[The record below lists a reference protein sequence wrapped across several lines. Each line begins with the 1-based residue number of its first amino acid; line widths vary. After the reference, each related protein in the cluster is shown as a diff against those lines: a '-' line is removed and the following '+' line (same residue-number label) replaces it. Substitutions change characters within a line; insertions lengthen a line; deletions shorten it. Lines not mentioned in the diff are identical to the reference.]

1 MPTRSRRYH
10 TVKLLLLVVLAWF
23 TGWMA
28 GYPLM
33 SLLIAA
39 AVYAGWHI
47 VNLWR
52 LRRWVLKPESEVPES
67 LGLWSDIFDGINS
80 ITKNNRNRQHGY
92 QARIHELTSL
102 IEALPDAMLLVD
114 RDGIIT
120 WGNSVTGKLLG
131 MRIPEDLGKPVSSL
145 LRDPDFTGWLATQ
158 ADRKSALDLPSP
170 RGGGLWLTASAV
182 PLPEHQQLIILR
194 NITGTHNVEQIRRD
208 FVANISHELRT
219 PLTVIRGYLE
229 MLHDHPSDEVSELVT
244 KMLGPAVQMQTLLD
258 DLLELSRLQREELR
272 GKDEVVNVPAM
283 LQHLREQAEGLSRG
297 DHQII
302 FEVDSQLW
310 LEGIASDLESAF
322 SNLIANA
329 VKYTPKRG
337 SITVTWTQGTQGP
350 QLLVRDTGIGIP
362 PRDVPRVTERFY
374 RVGSDRA
381 RETGGTGL
389 GLAIVKHVLNAHQ
402 AQLTITSEL
411 GVGSAFACTFP
422 AERARDGNTSPL
434 NSR

>member
-1 MPTRSRRYH
+1 MPARSRKFH
-10 TVKLLLLVVLAWF
+10 TLKLLLLAVLAWF

-47 VNLWR
+47 VNIWR
-52 LRRWVLKPESEVPES
+52 LRRWILKPESEVPES
-67 LGLWSDIFDGINS
+67 LGLWSDIFDGIDS
-80 ITKNNRNRQHGY
+80 IAKNNRNRQHEF
-92 QARIHELTSL
+92 QARIHQLTSL

-114 RDGIIT
+114 KDGIIT
-120 WGNSVTGKLLG
+120 WGNSVTGQLLG
-131 MRIPEDLGKPVSSL
+131 MRNPEDLGKPVSSL
-145 LRDPDFTGWLATQ
+145 LRDPAFGSWLAKQ

-229 MLHDHPSDEVSELVT
+229 MLHDHPSDEVSELVK

-302 FEVDSQLW
+302 FEVDSQLY
-310 LEGIASDLESAF
+310 LEGVASDLESAF

-329 VKYTPKRG
+329 VKYTPNRG
-337 SITVTWTQGTQGP
+337 SITVQWMQGTQGP

-389 GLAIVKHVLNAHQ
+389 GLAIVKHVLNSHQ
-402 AQLTITSEL
+402 ARLTITSEL
-411 GVGSAFACTFP
+411 GVGSVFACTFP
-422 AERARDGNTSPL
+422 AERARDGHTAPL
-434 NSR
+434 SSR

>member
-1 MPTRSRRYH
+1 MPARSRRFH

-23 TGWMA
+23 AGWMA
-28 GYPLM
+28 GYPVM
-33 SLLIAA
+33 SLFIAA

-47 VNLWR
+47 VNIWR
-52 LRRWVLKPESEVPES
+52 LHRWIFKPENEVPES
-67 LGLWSDIFDGINS
+67 VGLWSDIFDGINS
-80 ITKNNRNRQHGY
+80 IANSNRNRQHGY

-120 WGNSVTGKLLG
+120 WGNSVTGQLLG
-131 MRIPEDLGKPVSSL
+131 MRNPEDLGKPVSSL
-145 LRDPDFTGWLATQ
+145 LRDPNFGSWLATQ

-272 GKDEVVNVPAM
+272 GEDEVVNVPAM

-337 SITVTWTQGTQGP
+337 SITVTWTQDTQGP
-350 QLLVRDTGIGIP
+350 QLLVRDSGIGIP